1 MARATKDGVQMAVA
15 ELRERLRNTN
25 TAKQF
30 GFELAEASPGRAVL
44 HMRVDERHKQ
54 LHGVVHGG
62 VLAALAD
69 TAGGLAS
76 YMTMPRGTRIA
87 TIEMKINY
95 LEGVEAG
102 MVEAD
107 ARVVRVGKHIA
118 VVDCDVR
125 DAHRR
130 LVAKAL
136 MTFFVGPFRKNRTKR
151 TS

>member
-1 MARATKDGVQMAVA
+1 MARATKDGVRIAVA

-30 GFELAEASPGRAVL
+30 GFELAEASPGRAIL
-44 HMRVDERHKQ
+44 RMRVDDRHKQ

-76 YMTMPRGTRIA
+76 YMSMPRGTRIA

-107 ARVVRVGKHIA
+107 ARVVRIGKHIA
-118 VVDCDVR
+118 VVDCDIR
-125 DAHRR
+125 DGNRR
-130 LVAKAL
+130 LVSKAL
-136 MTFFVGPFRKNRTKR
+136 MTFFVGPFRKNRKKR
-151 TS
+151 TA

>member
-1 MARATKDGVQMAVA
+1 MARATKAGVQIAVA

-30 GFELAEASPGRAVL
+30 GFELAEASPGRAIL

-76 YMTMPRGTRIA
+76 YMSMPRGTRIA

-102 MVEAD
+102 TVEAD
-107 ARVVRVGKHIA
+107 ARVVRIGKHIA

-125 DAHRR
+125 DGNRR
-130 LVAKAL
+130 LVGKAL
-136 MTFFVGPFRKNRTKR
+136 MTFFVGPFRKNRKKR
-151 TS
+151 TA